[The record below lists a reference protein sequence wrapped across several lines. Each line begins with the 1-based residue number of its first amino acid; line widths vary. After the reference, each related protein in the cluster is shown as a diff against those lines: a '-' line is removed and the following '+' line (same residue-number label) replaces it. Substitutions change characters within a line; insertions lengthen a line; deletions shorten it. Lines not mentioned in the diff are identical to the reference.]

1 MNALKKSALAA
12 VALALLA
19 GASTAAFADRD
30 WHGRGDWHDRGE
42 WHGRG
47 DWDRGGRVHFGFFF
61 GAPLGWSDW
70 DYPPS
75 YYYYPPRV
83 VVVPSSPPVY
93 VQHPNAEA
101 QRWWYYCADSK
112 TYYPYVKQ
120 CPGGWQR
127 VTPQPPPG

>member
-1 MNALKKSALAA
+1 MNALKKSTLAA

-19 GASTAAFADRD
+19 GASTPALADRD
-30 WHGRGDWHDRGE
+30 WHD
-42 WHGRG
+42 RG
-47 DWDRGGRVHFGFFF
+47 DWDDGGRVHFGLYF
-61 GAPLGWSDW
+61 GAPPAWSDW
-70 DYPPS
+70 DYPP

-93 VQHPNAEA
+93 VQHPGAEA
-101 QRWWYYCADSK
+101 QHWWYYCADSK

-127 VTPQPPPG
+127 VAPQPPG